1 MKKSILLVVATIVV
15 AATLSEAVQFGLFN
29 RHSNPSTTS
38 KPQHRGGLLGINILK
53 PVTSILDAV
62 GHTVGAI
69 LNLLVGG
76 LRYRPYKRITTTPM
90 PTISVEITPPHI
102 VSIEINTP
110 PPTAHV
116 VITLPTKAT
125 ATTKRTLPVAPAKIT
140 TPTTTETAV
149 TEGTTQSTPHPP
161 EKQTE
166 PTTMEVTTEPTT
178 HPFPVPSEEPTT
190 PTTVEATTE
199 STTHPSPV
207 PSEAP
212 KTPTTVE
219 VTTASTTH
227 EPTTTTEASITEKGK
242 PGNVDWRR
250 LNCSSPITFQG
261 KCRGSFAF
269 AVTAAIEAQMCHK
282 TGKYTI
288 LSAQNLID
296 CTTVAPFENAG
307 CDGGALEPTFDY
319 IVNVGIN
326 SEEDYPYTASASK
339 CKYNQEKSVGR
350 IKDYMSI
357 DEGDEETMEY
367 ILNNVGPI
375 AVGIDATQK
384 SFADYRGGVYYE
396 PKCKSDIESLNHAVL
411 LVGYG
416 VEPDGTKY
424 WIIRNSYGTEWG
436 DKGYGKIARTS
447 TNHCGINTYAVYPV
461 VV

>member
-1 MKKSILLVVATIVV
+1 MPYLQHFKMKKSILLVVVTIVV

-29 RHSNPSTTS
+29 RPSHQSTTTS
-38 KPQHRGGLLGINILK
+38 KPQPRGGLLGLNILK

-76 LRYRPYKRITTTPM
+76 LRYKPYKRITTTPM

-116 VITLPTKAT
+116 VVSLSTKPS
-125 ATTKRTLPVAPAKIT
+125 LPVAPPKIT
-140 TPTTTETAV
+140 TPTSTLAAITES
-149 TEGTTQSTPHPP
+149 TTQSTVTS
-161 EKQTE
+161 EKPTE
-166 PTTMEVTTEPTT
+166 PT
-178 HPFPVPSEEPTT
+178 
-190 PTTVEATTE
+190 TTE
-199 STTHPSPV
+199 STTQPSPT
-207 PSEAP
+207 PSQSP
-212 KTPTTVE
+212 TTPTTVE

-227 EPTTTTEASITEKGK
+227 APTTTTEASITEKGK

-269 AVTAAIEAQMCHK
+269 AVTAAIEAQMCYK
-282 TGKYTI
+282 TGQYTV

-296 CTTVAPFENAG
+296 CTMVAPFENAG

-319 IVNVGIN
+319 VVNVGIN
-326 SEEDYPYTASASK
+326 SEEDYPYTASISK

-350 IKDYMSI
+350 INDYMSI

-375 AVGIDATQK
+375 AVGIDATHK

-396 PKCKSDIESLNHAVL
+396 PNCKSDIESLNHAVL

-424 WIIRNSYGTEWG
+424 WLIRNSYGTEWG
-436 DKGYGKIARTS
+436 DKGYGKIARTA